1 MQRHVY
7 KHRNTDTFLKT
18 KMIMLCLLRQ
28 YKWTKT
34 ETIEFVDL
42 GEKILSNA
50 INKSNETV
58 MFYGCKSDEFTLVSL
73 VRICGCKIDN

>member
-7 KHRNTDTFLKT
+7 KYRNTDTFLKT

-50 INKSNETV
+50 INKSN
-58 MFYGCKSDEFTLVSL
+58 
-73 VRICGCKIDN
+73 

>member
-1 MQRHVY
+1 MYTNIGIQ
-7 KHRNTDTFLKT
+7 TPILKT
-18 KMIMLCLLRQ
+18 KMIMLCILRQ

-50 INKSNETV
+50 INKTN
-58 MFYGCKSDEFTLVSL
+58 
-73 VRICGCKIDN
+73 

>member
-18 KMIMLCLLRQ
+18 EMIMLCLLRQ

-50 INKSNETV
+50 INKN
-58 MFYGCKSDEFTLVSL
+58 
-73 VRICGCKIDN
+73 N